1 MRQSND
7 GIESRWS
14 SLKQGDEEIWRDAAI
29 VALRGRGTAENDSAT
44 MKSLASLKRDLGE
57 I

>member
-7 GIESRWS
+7 GIERRWR
-14 SLKQGDEEIWRDAAI
+14 SLKQGDEKTWRDPAI
-29 VALRGRGTAENDSAT
+29 VALRGRGTATNDSAT
-44 MKSLASLKRDLGE
+44 MKSLASLKWSLGE